1 VVQYRD
7 FCPHVAEPQKAHRN
21 PALVSTKFVLE
32 GLSESFALE
41 PAPFGLKVTEVEP
54 GFFRTDFLDRSS
66 ALYANASIQN
76 CAQASHVRRAFFM
89 TSAINQQARSAHS
102 ISSNAAL
109 DHR

>member
-1 VVQYRD
+1 LRGGSGASLY
-7 FCPHVAEPQKAHRN
+7 C
-21 PALVSTKFVLE
+21 STKFVLE

-66 ALYANASIQN
+66 ARYANASIQN